1 MLNQLTEKE
10 VNIQRVKAF
19 AENPEL
25 HLVAP
30 CKIGEGIL
38 RLTDDQK
45 SNYETRFEQW
55 GGGITYFV
63 PASGSGSRMFQF
75 LYEFLTGPT
84 EENRAQVERFLNSI
98 EEFAFFRKIPQAI
111 QHEIRSGLWSLED
124 TVAYILSEHG
134 LNFGALPKG
143 LIPFH
148 LAHPFI
154 LNPFQ
159 EQVLQLSQ
167 LKQLNATFHFTV
179 QPEFESAIR
188 KEILHVS
195 GMTGQ
200 QYQVSFSTQD
210 PHSNAVAF
218 TGDQEPAFEDGVLIT
233 RPSGHGA
240 LLTNLNA
247 ITDEVVVIK
256 NIDNLQ
262 HFNKSAKSTRVLARL
277 SGLLLEVKR
286 EMAVVYDQPNLEQ
299 LRVLND
305 KYQLY
310 SESQMALCHD
320 EDAIRSLLN
329 RPVRVCGM
337 VKNIGQPGG
346 GPFWVE
352 EQGVVTKQ
360 IVEKAQ
366 IGKDKDQSRLMVQ
379 STHFNPVLIVLSPY
393 DVQGHK
399 FDYMQYADPS
409 KYFIVEKDQGGQ
421 RIRFIEQPGL
431 WNGSMAHWNT
441 IFVEIPSSVFSPVKT
456 VLDLLDDAH
465 RE

>member
-1 MLNQLTEKE
+1 MLNQVSEKE

-19 AENPEL
+19 AENPAL

-30 CKIGEGIL
+30 CKLGEGIL
-38 RLTDDQK
+38 RLTDTQK
-45 SNYETRFEQW
+45 SSYENRFENW
-55 GGGITYFV
+55 RGCVTYFV

-75 LYEFLTGPT
+75 LYEFLTDPT

-98 EEFAFFRKIPQAI
+98 EDFAFFRKIPQAI
-111 QHEIRSGLWSLED
+111 QQEIQQGAWSLED
-124 TVAYILSEHG
+124 TVAYLLSEHG
-134 LNFGALPKG
+134 LNFGGLPKG

-148 LAHPFI
+148 VTEPFI

-167 LKQLNATFHFTV
+167 LKQVQSQFHFTV
-179 QPEFESAIR
+179 QREFESTI
-188 KEILHVS
+188 KQEIQHLS

-200 QYQVSFSTQD
+200 AYEVTCSTQD
-210 PHSNAVAF
+210 PATNSIAF
-218 TGDQEPAFEDGVLIT
+218 TLDQEMAFEDDRPIT
-233 RPSGHGA
+233 RPAGHGA
-240 LLTNLNA
+240 LLSNLNA
-247 ITDEVVVIK
+247 MHDELIVIK

-262 HFNKSAKSTRVLARL
+262 HYKKSAKSARVIARL
-277 SGLLLEVKR
+277 SGILLEVK
-286 EMAVVYDQPNLEQ
+286 EELVALYEHPNLEQ
-299 LRVLND
+299 LHVFNN

-310 SESQMALCHD
+310 AASQLERCTD
-320 EDAIRSLLN
+320 EHTIRELLN

-352 EQGVVTKQ
+352 EDGIVTKQ

-366 IGKDKDQSRLMVQ
+366 IGKGKDQSRLMVQ
-379 STHFNPVLIVLSPY
+379 STHFNPVLIVLSPF
-393 DVQGHK
+393 DIAGQK
-399 FDYMQYADPS
+399 FDLMKFADPS

-431 WNGSMAHWNT
+431 WNGGMANWNT
-441 IFVEIPSSVFSPVKT
+441 LFVEIPSSVFSPVKT